1 MSNTSFDIN
10 KIAKLANLPL
20 TEEEKQTFGGQ
31 LADIIKYIEQLD
43 KVDTSSV
50 APSYNTTGLTN
61 VLQED
66 KTRPSLTQE
75 EALANAPAKKNGLFV
90 TKGVFEEGA

>member
-20 TEEEKQTFGGQ
+20 SEEEKQTFGEQ

-43 KVDTSSV
+43 KVDTSKVV
-50 APSYNTTGLTN
+50 ATYNTTGLTN

-66 KTRPSLTQE
+66 ETRPSLTQE
-75 EALANAPAKKNGLFV
+75 EALQNAAAKNNGLFT
-90 TKGVFEEGA
+90 TKGVFNEE